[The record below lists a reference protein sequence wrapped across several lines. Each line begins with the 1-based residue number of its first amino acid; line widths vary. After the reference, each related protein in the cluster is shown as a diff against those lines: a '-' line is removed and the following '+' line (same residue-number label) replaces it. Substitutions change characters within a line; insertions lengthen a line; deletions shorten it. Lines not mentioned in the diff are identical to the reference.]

1 MTDGCK
7 HAPPKSLPGYEVDS
21 FVSGPHCART
31 TCELAKECDSSHVF
45 AVRNFHLYDVS
56 AAVDA
61 QSNVGHIEV
70 CDETEDAAKRIKWH
84 ASGTVPAAPLRPP
97 RGAPPYTEVKLATD
111 VHSVLQRTTG
121 QDYINV
127 DYSID
132 SPVNGPMKGTRF
144 SVPVDLS

>member
-7 HAPPKSLPGYEVDS
+7 HAPPKNLAGYEVNS
-21 FVSGPHCART
+21 FASGSHCT
-31 TCELAKECDSSHVF
+31 TNACTLTKECDSSHIF
-45 AVRNFHLYDVS
+45 TVRNFHLYNVD

-61 QSNVGHIEV
+61 QSNAGHIED
-70 CDETEDAAKRIKWH
+70 CDETEDAAKRNKWH
-84 ASGTVPAAPLRPP
+84 MSGKVPAAPYRPP
-97 RGAPPYTEVKLATD
+97 RSALPYSEVRLSTE
-111 VHSVLQRTTG
+111 VHSVLQRATG

-132 SPVNGPMKGTRF
+132 SPVNGPIKGTGF